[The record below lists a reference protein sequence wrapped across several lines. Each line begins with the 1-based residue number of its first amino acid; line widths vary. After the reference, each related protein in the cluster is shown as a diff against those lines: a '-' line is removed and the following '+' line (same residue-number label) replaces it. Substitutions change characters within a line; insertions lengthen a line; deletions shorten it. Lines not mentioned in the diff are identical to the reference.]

1 MKEMLTS
8 RKLGQDGTKLQ
19 EKLKSDTCCRNDGFN
34 EHKNKLFSITLCKYM
49 CKLHMLMLIIII
61 IVVNN

>member
-34 EHKNKLFSITLCKYM
+34 EHKNKLI
-49 CKLHMLMLIIII
+49 LHN
-61 IVVNN
+61 IVQIHV